1 MVGVVIDF
9 VWLLIDEDCLFLVCL
24 NFMLEVKEVGYR
36 FINLVMEVVFV

>member
-9 VWLLIDEDCLFLVCL
+9 VWLLIDEDCLFLVFL

-36 FINLVMEVVFV
+36 FNNLVMDVVFV